1 MTEVSP
7 RRRRRMNFFFCLDEM
22 RRCEMITLGIED
34 DLHSNY

>member
-7 RRRRRMNFFFCLDEM
+7 RRRRMNFFFCLDEM